1 MTELSFRRWLEQF
14 ADDDTSLGQLARE
27 LGPAKSSGRGMWT
40 LKRYRTYLETT
51 GADDELLDALEDA
64 WQRHQAERSELAPA
78 EKAPERRVRPGMIT
92 VVLGTGAAP
101 KTEIVSRDEF
111 TRRLAGS
118 PAANRYGSEQR
129 FAVLRPAE
137 IGTWKA
143 TAGNA
148 QKGNP

>member
-1 MTELSFRRWLEQF
+1 MTGNLSFRRWLEQF
-14 ADDDTSLGQLARE
+14 ADEDSSLGELARE

-40 LKRYRTYLETT
+40 LRKYETLLDDA

-92 VVLGTGAAP
+92 VVLGTGTTA

-129 FAVLRPAE
+129 FAVLRPVE
-137 IGTWKA
+137 VKQWQQTKV
-143 TAGNA
+143 TS
-148 QKGNP
+148 